1 MSDFE
6 MPTTD
11 GPTLDDAVAGNAAQA
26 ANPAAAINGEPYQ
39 SANSGPKDG
48 FESNP
53 APRSGGNGNDFLGNA
68 IAQNRGNGK
77 NLHNDIQEAHIEV
90 IMDVPVTLSL
100 EIGRTRITI
109 RDLLQLNPGSVVK
122 LERMAGEPMD
132 IMVNGCLVAK
142 GEVVTVGE
150 KFGVR
155 IAEVVSPEERIR
167 SLK

>member
-1 MSDFE
+1 MTDQNTAASSAEAGTVPPPPGPGTLGE
-6 MPTTD
+6 M
-11 GPTLDDAVAGNAAQA
+11 
-26 ANPAAAINGEPYQ
+26 AAAHG
-39 SANSGPKDG
+39 SDMH
-48 FESNP
+48 
-53 APRSGGNGNDFLGNA
+53 R
-68 IAQNRGNGK
+68 
-77 NLHNDIQEAHIEV
+77 DIQDAHIEV
-90 IMDVPVTLSL
+90 IMDVPITLSL

-132 IMVNGCLVAK
+132 IMVNGCLIAK

>member
-1 MSDFE
+1 
-6 MPTTD
+6 
-11 GPTLDDAVAGNAAQA
+11 
-26 ANPAAAINGEPYQ
+26 
-39 SANSGPKDG
+39 
-48 FESNP
+48 
-53 APRSGGNGNDFLGNA
+53 
-68 IAQNRGNGK
+68 
-77 NLHNDIQEAHIEV
+77 AHIEV
-90 IMDVPVTLSL
+90 IMDVPITLSL

-132 IMVNGCLVAK
+132 IMVNGCLIAK

>member
-1 MSDFE
+1 MSEFDI
-6 MPTTD
+6 PTTD
-11 GPTLDDAVAGNAAQA
+11 SPSLDDLPTTPS
-26 ANPAAAINGEPYQ
+26 PAA
-39 SANSGPKDG
+39 PKARAE
-48 FESNP
+48 FKSNP
-53 APRSGGNGNDFLGNA
+53 SAPDSGDLLGGA
-68 IAQNRGNGK
+68 IARNKGNGK
-77 NLHNDIQEAHIEV
+77 DLHQDIQEAHIEV

-132 IMVNGCLVAK
+132 IMVNGTLVAK

-167 SLK
+167 SLR